1 MPAIET
7 TRLRNVA
14 FLSLSGAGKTV
25 IAESMLFAT
34 GAITRQGSV
43 QEGTTASDYE
53 PEEQRREASVQTTI
67 VQCMWRDHKINLL
80 DTPGYADFRGE
91 VVSAIRVTDA
101 AVIVVAAPS
110 GVEIGTQQMW
120 RMADERGLPRLLFVN
135 KLDRENTDFLR
146 VLDSLSETF
155 GRKCV
160 AVQVAVG
167 SETDFSAVV
176 SLLDPKA
183 EAPAGME
190 GQVEEARERLIEA
203 VAEADDDLATKYLEG
218 EEITSDEMVAGLRQG
233 VATGGIVPVMAGA
246 ATIGV
251 GTKELMDAIVDLL
264 PSPAQSA
271 AVTATDADGQEVQ
284 LDGKADGPLAALVF
298 KTSADPFVGKLSY
311 FRVYSGTFK
320 SDTQITNATRD
331 ESERVGH
338 LFTMTGKDQEPVAE
352 LAPGDVGAVPKLLS
366 ALTGDTLTDR
376 GKTLLLPGFEFGAPV
391 YQMAVYPASKADL
404 DKLTTA
410 LARICE
416 EDPSLQLTRD
426 PGTNEMLLGGLG
438 DVHVDV
444 AVEKM
449 KRKFGVEVLQETPRV
464 AYRETISISTKV
476 EYRHK
481 KQSGGHGQFGHVW
494 LEIQPLERGAG
505 FEFDAKVVGG
515 SVPREYIPSV
525 QKGCRQA
532 IEDGV
537 LADTPS

>member
-14 FLSLSGAGKTV
+14 FLSHSGAGKTV

-53 PEEQRREASVQTTI
+53 PEEQRREASVQTAI